1 MSHYRTEK
9 NETSSNCRMV
19 MQLQRGICLFKKKK
33 KARKFLTF
41 VPLAVSVGKQKG
53 TFWRTVLHSFKWKF
67 IMTTGFLK

>member
-33 KARKFLTF
+33 ESKKILNICAIGCFCR
-41 VPLAVSVGKQKG
+41 
-53 TFWRTVLHSFKWKF
+53 
-67 IMTTGFLK
+67 